1 MSTQIASAAMSSSA
15 PPTMAPAREMPSAIS
30 CSRFIAAGG
39 AARLLDRRPEAQ
51 RLAHGVVPLAG
62 ALDAAALRPAG
73 EDGRLDELLVL
84 LGLGGLDR
92 NDRHVGKLAHGA
104 GLLAGIAVVRLGG
117 RLLQRRPHLVLV
129 GLELR
134 KHEVLDA
141 LVEPVPAVQVCSQ
154 YIDAPAERHRIE
166 GLG

>member
-1 MSTQIASAAMSSSA
+1 MSGISIADCECEFDAQESDSTPQPYQAMSPPKSPRQPRLSRSSAAMSSSA
-15 PPTMAPAREMPSAIS
+15 PPTMAPARETPSAIS

-84 LGLGGLDR
+84 LGL
-92 NDRHVGKLAHGA
+92 
-104 GLLAGIAVVRLGG
+104 
-117 RLLQRRPHLVLV
+117 
-129 GLELR
+129 
-134 KHEVLDA
+134 
-141 LVEPVPAVQVCSQ
+141 
-154 YIDAPAERHRIE
+154 
-166 GLG
+166 